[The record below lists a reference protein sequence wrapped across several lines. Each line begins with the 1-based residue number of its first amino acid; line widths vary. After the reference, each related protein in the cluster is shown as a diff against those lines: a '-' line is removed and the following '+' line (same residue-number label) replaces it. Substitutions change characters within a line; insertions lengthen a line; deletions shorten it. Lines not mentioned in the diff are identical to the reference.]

1 MEPKEPKELKRY
13 YIAYVDML
21 GYKDFFQKHAEQ
33 IPQLLNSICS
43 VISDTKDYIA
53 KANQSQI
60 LHSYADMNIFMKM
73 YSDNVLLCME
83 IGETQFEI
91 VKLLTF
97 LSIVADVQK
106 EFVVKSGLFLRGGV
120 TIGEMSFND
129 DFVFGQG
136 VIDGVEMEE
145 HAIYPRI
152 ILSKS
157 IVGFLFQTHY
167 ISDSEMKSCI
177 DIVNKAQSGNPISLE
192 EQAFLNA
199 NAPKISNELF
209 SSKWKYN
216 LVIEDADGENV
227 LNYLYNLNSQT
238 MLREEQW
245 QDVLKL
251 LKAYFPQDYD
261 IVVNDGY
268 NYKDMLQCHKERV
281 QEKLLE
287 YGKYD
292 DIETSDIKSAEMREK
307 VFKKYLWVMKFHN
320 FIAQKENF
328 SEHMIN
334 AQVNCDARFMK
345 MNLGAIQ

>member
-1 MEPKEPKELKRY
+1 MEPKAPNELKRY
-13 YIAYVDML
+13 YIAYMDIL
-21 GYKDFFQKHAEQ
+21 GYKDFFQKYPDL
-33 IPQLLNSICS
+33 ISQLLNSIYAA
-43 VISDTKDYIA
+43 ISSTKDCIT
-53 KANQSQI
+53 KVNQSEFLRNYTGMSI
-60 LHSYADMNIFMKM
+60 SVKM
-73 YSDNVLLCME
+73 YSDNILLCVE
-83 IGETQFEI
+83 ADKTQFEI
-91 VKLLTF
+91 IKLLTF
-97 LSIVADVQK
+97 LSIVADVQR
-106 EFVVKSGLFLRGGV
+106 EFVANYGLFLRGGV

-238 MLREEQW
+238 MLHEEQW

-268 NYKDMLQCHKERV
+268 NYKDMLWCHKERV

-292 DIETSDIKSAEMREK
+292 DIETSDIKNADTREK

-320 FIAQKENF
+320 FIAQKEQI
-328 SEHMIN
+328 SDCVIN
-334 AQVNCDARFMK
+334 AKVNCDGRFMK
-345 MNLGAIQ
+345 MNLSDEQ